1 MLYAVS
7 REAFDKSAQGERI
20 LELGQKYG
28 IGILAAGQ
36 PDDSDTWEM
45 IIDAIGHEPDPARL
59 NRFLGDLPSENMKD
73 QIMKWRS

>member
-1 MLYAVS
+1 MFYAVS

-20 LELGQKYG
+20 LELVQKYV
-28 IGILAAGQ
+28 IVIFAAGK
-36 PDDSDTWEM
+36 PDDSVTWEL